1 MIAENRAE
9 RNRENSLGVIS
20 MAGKRVEV
28 HVTLTND
35 LSKILNAN
43 QNIHLAGDCDFLTA
57 LNIATL
63 TLKHR
68 QNKNQKQ
75 RIIMFVGSPIRH
87 SVDEMVLVA
96 KKLKK
101 YNIAVDIVSFGNLDE
116 NRDYLNQ
123 FLKAVNNANNSSITE
138 VQVGDYIVDNLFSSP
153 IMSELGA
160 YGDIPMEAEG
170 FGQPIPASVPVSNQ
184 QGVGMS
190 QFERDIDMAIQ
201 NSLLEEQRR
210 QEALNAAKNNVVV
223 TEVKTSEIN
232 PIDKNVEMKPVE
244 EEEEDEEA
252 ALEQAKLLSLKE
264 HEEVLKKETD
274 EEIKVKD
281 ELLENQEFIKDL
293 LQGINSTEIKDDE
306 IEEMMKNIKD
316 DKNKDE
322 KDKENQK

>member
-1 MIAENRAE
+1 
-9 RNRENSLGVIS
+9 

-43 QNIHLAGDCDFLTA
+43 QSIHLSGDCDFVTA

-87 SVDEMVLVA
+87 SVEEMGLVG

-101 YNIAVDIVSFGNLDE
+101 YNIAVDVVSFGNLDE
-116 NRDYLNQ
+116 NRDHLNQ
-123 FLKAVNNANNSSITE
+123 FLKAVNNSNNSSITE
-138 VQVGDYIVDNLFSSP
+138 VPVGDYIVDNLFSSP
-153 IMSELGA
+153 IMSELEG
-160 YGDIPMEAEG
+160 YGDIPMD
-170 FGQPIPASVPVSNQ
+170 GQAFNQGQSTVNVPTTNQ

-210 QEALNAAKNNVVV
+210 QEALNGKNNAK
-223 TEVKTSEIN
+223 TEANAPTIEIN
-232 PIDKNVEMKPVE
+232 QNDKNVEMRPVE
-244 EEEEDEEA
+244 DEDDEEA
-252 ALEQAKLLSLKE
+252 ALEQARLLSMKE
-264 HEEVLKKETD
+264 HEEVVKRET
-274 EEIKVKD
+274 EEEKKVKD
-281 ELLENQEFIKDL
+281 ELLQNQEFIKDL

-306 IEEMMKNIKD
+306 IEEMMKNIKKD
-316 DKNKDE
+316 DEDKNE
-322 KDKENQK
+322 KK

>member
-1 MIAENRAE
+1 
-9 RNRENSLGVIS
+9 

-43 QNIHLAGDCDFLTA
+43 QNIHLSGECDFLTA
-57 LNIATL
+57 MNIATL

-75 RIIMFVGSPIRH
+75 RIIMFVGSPIKH
-87 SVDEMVLVA
+87 SSDEMVIVG

-116 NRDYLNQ
+116 NRDQLNQ

-138 VQVGDYIVDNLFSSP
+138 VPVGDYIVDNLFSSP

-170 FGQPIPASVPVSNQ
+170 FGQPIPSNVPASNQ

-201 NSLLEEQRR
+201 NSLLEEQKR
-210 QEALNAAKNNVVV
+210 QEALNAAKNNVV

-232 PIDKNVEMKPVE
+232 PIDKNVEMKPVDE
-244 EEEEDEEA
+244 EEDDEEA

-264 HEEVLKKETD
+264 HEEVLKKESG
-274 EEIKVKD
+274 EEKKVKD

-306 IEEMMKNIKD
+306 IEELMKNIKND
-316 DKNKDE
+316 NNKDE
-322 KDKENQK
+322 DKENQK

>member
-1 MIAENRAE
+1 
-9 RNRENSLGVIS
+9 

-28 HVTLTND
+28 HVTLTNE
-35 LSKILNAN
+35 LSKILSAN

-87 SVDEMVLVA
+87 SVEEMVQVG

-101 YNIAVDIVSFGNLDE
+101 YNIAVDVVSFGNLDE
-116 NRDYLNQ
+116 NRGHLNQ
-123 FLKAVNNANNSSITE
+123 FLKAVNNANNSSLTE
-138 VQVGDYIVDNLFSSP
+138 VPVGDYIVDNLFSSP

-160 YGDIPMEAEG
+160 FGDIPMEGEG
-170 FGQPIPASVPVSNQ
+170 LGQPVPSNVPSTSQ

-210 QEALNAAKNNVVV
+210 QEALNAAKNNVI

-232 PIDKNVEMKPVE
+232 QNDKNVEMKAV

-252 ALEQAKLLSLKE
+252 ALEQAKLLSMKE
-264 HEEVLKKETD
+264 HEEVLKKESD
-274 EEIKVKD
+274 EEKKVKD

-316 DKNKDE
+316 NKKNDD
-322 KDKENQK
+322 KDKDNQK

>member
-1 MIAENRAE
+1 
-9 RNRENSLGVIS
+9 

-43 QNIHLAGDCDFLTA
+43 QSIHLSGDCDFVTS

-87 SVDEMVLVA
+87 TTEEMVAVG

-101 YNIAVDIVSFGNLDE
+101 YNIAVDVVSFGNLDE
-116 NRDYLNQ
+116 NREHLNQ

-138 VQVGDYIVDNLFSSP
+138 VPVGDYIVDNLFSSP

-160 YGDIPMEAEG
+160 YGDIPLEPEAFTQG
-170 FGQPIPASVPVSNQ
+170 TANVPATNQNQNQ

-210 QEALNAAKNNVVV
+210 QEAINAKNNVKTEGV
-223 TEVKTSEIN
+223 TTTEIN
-232 PIDKNVEMKPVE
+232 QNDKNVEMNPVE
-244 EEEEDEEA
+244 EEDDEEA
-252 ALEQAKLLSLKE
+252 ALEQAKLLSMKE
-264 HEEVLKKETD
+264 HEEVIKREND
-274 EEIKVKD
+274 EEKKVKD
-281 ELLENQEFIKDL
+281 ELLDNQEFIKDL

-306 IEEMMKNIKD
+306 IEEMMKNIKKND
-316 DKNKDE
+316 DK
-322 KDKENQK
+322 DKNDKK